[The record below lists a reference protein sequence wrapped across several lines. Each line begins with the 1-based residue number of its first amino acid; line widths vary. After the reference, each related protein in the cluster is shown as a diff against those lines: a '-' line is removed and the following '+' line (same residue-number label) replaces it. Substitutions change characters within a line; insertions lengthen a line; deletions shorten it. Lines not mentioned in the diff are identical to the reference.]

1 MKKHISHLNV
11 SMGMLLVRLGVGGIF
26 LSHGWSK
33 LTNMEGTIAFF
44 GQLGFD
50 PLIAYVV
57 AIAELL
63 GGISMILGI
72 FTRWSGV
79 GLALIMLGALFL
91 VKFKNGFSGE
101 FELLLL
107 LTALGISFSGP
118 GKYSLERTFY
128 NHE

>member
-1 MKKHISHLNV
+1 M
-11 SMGMLLVRLGVGGIF
+11 RLGVGGIF
-26 LSHGWSK
+26 LVHGWSK
-33 LTNMEGTIAFF
+33 LANMEGTIAFF

-79 GLALIMLGALFL
+79 GLALIMVGALL
-91 VKFKNGFSGE
+91 LLKLNNGFSGE
-101 FELLLL
+101 YELLLL
-107 LTALGISFSGP
+107 LTSLGISFSGP

-128 NHE
+128 HHE